1 MVQLLV
7 LVVLPFFGPGVVAW
21 IYASRADRRYERF
34 LERVSDWRAPTYDDL
49 AGRLPWNMARTV
61 WGFVRQSDRM
71 DDAVR
76 SGAYGE
82 EGQQLLAEV
91 VRRRHLV
98 FIAIA
103 AGFLLVAVVLPVL
116 VPHSWYL
123 VG

>member
-1 MVQLLV
+1 
-7 LVVLPFFGPGVVAW
+7 
-21 IYASRADRRYERF
+21 
-34 LERVSDWRAPTYDDL
+34 
-49 AGRLPWNMARTV
+49 
-61 WGFVRQSDRM
+61 M

-76 SGAYGE
+76 GGAYGE